1 VKVTRALRDLLKRD
15 EVLITL
21 GAHDALSAKVIE
33 KAGIK
38 AIISAGFGIAASYLG
53 KPDAELYTMT
63 ENLAVV
69 RNMTAS
75 VDIPVI
81 ADLDTGYGNAIN
93 VIRTVKEFERAGCAG
108 GVLEDQLAPKRCPA
122 CVQAVENIPVA
133 EAVGK
138 IRAAVDARV
147 DPDFLIMGRTD
158 TSGSEAVDRANAY
171 FEAGADMV
179 MFISKAFPSM
189 RDLEDQSKNIQGP
202 FCLNFFEGLHYR
214 SWLREEWTLADL
226 NRCGVKILNYPWVVL
241 LAATQAMQEVAAH
254 MAQRRTVQG
263 LEKPARMSR
272 EDFIDLIG
280 FPQVEAQ
287 QMKYMPSPNADG
299 AEDAK
304 H

>member
-1 VKVTRALRDLLKRD
+1 MKVTKALRDLLKRD

-21 GAHDALSAKVIE
+21 GAHDALSAKIIE
-33 KAGIK
+33 RAGIQ
-38 AIISAGFGIAASYLG
+38 AIISAGFGISASYLG

-63 ENLAVV
+63 ENLAIV
-69 RNMTAS
+69 RNMASS

-81 ADLDTGYGNAIN
+81 ADLDTGYGNAVN
-93 VIRTVKEFERAGCAG
+93 VIRTVKEFEKAGCAG
-108 GVLEDQLAPKRCPA
+108 GVIEDQLAPKRCPA
-122 CVQAVENIPVA
+122 CVKAVENIPLV

-138 IRAAVDARV
+138 IRAAVDARE

-189 RDLEDQSKNIQGP
+189 RDLESQSKSIQGP
-202 FCLNFFEGLHYR
+202 FCLNFFEGLHYQ
-214 SWLREEWTLADL
+214 SWLREEWNLMDL
-226 NRCGVKILNYPWVVL
+226 KKYGVKILNYPWVLL
-241 LAATQAMQEVAAH
+241 LAATRAMQEVAAH
-254 MAQRRTVQG
+254 MARYRTVQG

-280 FPQVEAQ
+280 FPEILSQ
-287 QMKYMPSPNADG
+287 QMKYMPSPKTG
-299 AEDAK
+299 KE
-304 H
+304 